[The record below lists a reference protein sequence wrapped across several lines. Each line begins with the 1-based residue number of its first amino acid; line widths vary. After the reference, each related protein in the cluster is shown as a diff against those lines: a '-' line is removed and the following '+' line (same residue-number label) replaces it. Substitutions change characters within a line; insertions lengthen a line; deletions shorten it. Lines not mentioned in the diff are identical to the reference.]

1 MDLAA
6 CAKRV
11 FIAMEH
17 NQRNGA
23 PRVLKQCAL
32 PITAPGAVT
41 LLATDLGLFEVTPD
55 GFVLKEH
62 APGWSPEDI
71 QEHTEARLIV
81 AEDLKEIRV
90 RAE

>member
-1 MDLAA
+1 
-6 CAKRV
+6 V

-23 PRVLKQCAL
+23 PRVLKQCTL

-41 LLATDLGLFEVTPD
+41 LLATDLGLFEVTSD

-71 QEHTEARLIV
+71 QEHTEAGLIV
-81 AEDLKEIRV
+81 ADDLKEIRV
-90 RAE
+90 RAG

>member
-1 MDLAA
+1 
-6 CAKRV
+6 
-11 FIAMEH
+11 
-17 NQRNGA
+17 
-23 PRVLKQCAL
+23 VLKQCAL

-81 AEDLKEIRV
+81 ADDLKEIRV
-90 RAE
+90 RAG